1 MITTFL
7 GNYIDGAFR
16 PVTHGAT
23 FESVDPATR
32 DTVVLRAQADLS
44 AVESAANAARR
55 AASTWR
61 RGGLNTRVDALRKV
75 QAKVSDHKERI
86 AAAITAEMGK
96 PLVEARIEAGSIAGK
111 IEGVIGQLAHE
122 LPTAHPGAP
131 GEQRFH
137 PLGVV
142 GIIGPFNFPVH
153 LLNTHV
159 IPSLLVGNTI
169 VAKPS
174 EVTPLAGQRYAELF
188 HDAGFPA
195 GVLNVVHGLGPTGA
209 AMVESR
215 GIDGIIFTGSYE
227 TGRRI
232 RQATFERPEKK
243 VCLELGGK
251 NPAVVLDDADL
262 EQAVREIVLGA
273 LLTAGQRCTAT
284 SRVIVTPGIAEALQ
298 TRLVEAFSK
307 VRPGDP
313 KDEMTFMGPVATEAS
328 RQRFLAS
335 LGRLRDEGA
344 EVLLE
349 SEALDGG
356 AYVTPSL
363 YRVMGTEPSL
373 HNEHFGPHV
382 DLEVATDEADA
393 IARAAA
399 NPYGLSASLFS
410 QRRSALEDFY
420 DAVRVGVLNFN
431 RSTNGASGL
440 LPFGGTGMSGNWM
453 PAGSGAPRLGTFPVA
468 MLQAAYGART
478 PNAPLD
484 RCLGADS

>member
-1 MITTFL
+1 MTTTFL

-44 AVESAANAARR
+44 AVELAANAARR

-61 RGGLNTRVDALRKV
+61 RGGLNRRVDALRKV

-174 EVTPLAGQRYAELF
+174 EVTPLAGQR
-188 HDAGFPA
+188 
-195 GVLNVVHGLGPTGA
+195 
-209 AMVESR
+209 
-215 GIDGIIFTGSYE
+215 
-227 TGRRI
+227 
-232 RQATFERPEKK
+232 
-243 VCLELGGK
+243 
-251 NPAVVLDDADL
+251 
-262 EQAVREIVLGA
+262 
-273 LLTAGQRCTAT
+273 
-284 SRVIVTPGIAEALQ
+284 
-298 TRLVEAFSK
+298 
-307 VRPGDP
+307 
-313 KDEMTFMGPVATEAS
+313 
-328 RQRFLAS
+328 
-335 LGRLRDEGA
+335 
-344 EVLLE
+344 
-349 SEALDGG
+349 
-356 AYVTPSL
+356 
-363 YRVMGTEPSL
+363 
-373 HNEHFGPHV
+373 
-382 DLEVATDEADA
+382 
-393 IARAAA
+393 
-399 NPYGLSASLFS
+399 
-410 QRRSALEDFY
+410 
-420 DAVRVGVLNFN
+420 
-431 RSTNGASGL
+431 
-440 LPFGGTGMSGNWM
+440 
-453 PAGSGAPRLGTFPVA
+453 
-468 MLQAAYGART
+468 
-478 PNAPLD
+478 
-484 RCLGADS
+484 